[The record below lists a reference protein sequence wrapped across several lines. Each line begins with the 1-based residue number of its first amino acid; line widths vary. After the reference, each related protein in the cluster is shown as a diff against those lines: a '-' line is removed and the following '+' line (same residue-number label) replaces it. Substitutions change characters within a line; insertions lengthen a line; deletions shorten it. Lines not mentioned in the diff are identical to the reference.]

1 MSNPDPRAEI
11 AKIEETIRNLQKLK
25 EQGVLPAE
33 QADTSIAALKHQ
45 LASYSA
51 QLEGDGGLA
60 QGAGAKAVGRD
71 GILIEGNV
79 YMGPEPEESTG
90 STCHLSARTG
100 QPNQFPASARCG
112 CRSI

>member
-51 QLEGDGGLA
+51 KLEGDGGLA

-79 YMGPEPEESTG
+79 YMGPEAQRIHRK
-90 STCHLSARTG
+90 HLPSIGAYW
-100 QPNQFPASARCG
+100 PAKLIPCLCAVW
-112 CRSI
+112 I